1 MFEFYINEMETEIL
15 QEKSIRR
22 KLYRVLRKTGVNK
35 DSIQPDA
42 SFIDD
47 LNFDKIDWTIFTN
60 FLESIF
66 NISVK
71 DEELN
76 TLGSVNDTLHYL
88 KTELAFMSN

>member
-1 MFEFYINEMETEIL
+1 METEIL

-35 DSIQPDA
+35 ESIQPDA

-71 DEELN
+71 DEELSR
-76 TLGSVNDTLHYL
+76 LGSVNDTLHYL
-88 KTELAFMSN
+88 KTELAFLSN